1 MPDTEAS
8 LQGNQT
14 TAKKTCEGNKGI
26 PSQNTMHTS
35 SNNDEAYEEERGN
48 NLQSPM
54 HIVSSRVIPQHTQH
68 IVNGIRTWMRCTTCS
83 KTRRWR
89 TWCLVIVAQLA
100 NSSHG
105 NVRRCAPQFLHVGV
119 LNAHG

>member
-35 SNNDEAYEEERGN
+35 SNNDETYEEERGN
-48 NLQSPM
+48 NLQKP
-54 HIVSSRVIPQHTQH
+54 
-68 IVNGIRTWMRCTTCS
+68 
-83 KTRRWR
+83 
-89 TWCLVIVAQLA
+89 
-100 NSSHG
+100 
-105 NVRRCAPQFLHVGV
+105 
-119 LNAHG
+119 NAHSVIKSHPTTHTAHR